1 MLNYYGVNLLINIRF
16 ALKAFVGTIVEA
28 GDNLSFY
35 FKQALNKFFMDKLF
49 FGDQESFLRIIITA
63 PLIYCLI
70 IINIKIMGKR
80 TTSQL
85 NSFDWL
91 VTVAMGSIVAAVV
104 MQKDT
109 PLINAAFAIIILMG
123 LQFIITKL
131 MFAFPIWKRLVRSE
145 PRILLYKGEF
155 ILENMRKERIVKSE
169 ILAAAREK
177 GFADMQDIYAVVM
190 ETDASLSVIK
200 KKENSIESTLE
211 DVVGIPESF

>member
-1 MLNYYGVNLLINIRF
+1 
-16 ALKAFVGTIVEA
+16 
-28 GDNLSFY
+28 
-35 FKQALNKFFMDKLF
+35 MDKLF

-104 MQKDT
+104 MQKNT
-109 PLINAAFAIIILMG
+109 PWINAAFAIIILMG

-177 GFADMQDIYAVVM
+177 GFAEMQDIYAVVM

-211 DVVGIPESF
+211 DVVGIPASF